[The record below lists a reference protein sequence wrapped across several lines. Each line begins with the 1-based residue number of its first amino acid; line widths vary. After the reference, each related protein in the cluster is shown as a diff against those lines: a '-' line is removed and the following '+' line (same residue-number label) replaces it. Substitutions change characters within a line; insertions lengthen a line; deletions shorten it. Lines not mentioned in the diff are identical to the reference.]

1 LRYLNYTRFGFKN
14 EIHSVRHALAIL
26 GDREVR
32 CWVQLIAPV
41 GAGQKTSDLVLCAL
55 VRARFGQLVT
65 PLTRH
70 GQADLLLL
78 GPLFM
83 LDVMLEM
90 PMSDI
95 VKKIL
100 LDSEA
105 KAVLRGGPIY
115 CARFTS

>member
-1 LRYLNYTRFGFKN
+1 M
-14 EIHSVRHALAIL
+14 L
-26 GDREVR
+26 GTADR
-32 CWVQLIAPV
+32 AV

-55 VRARFGQLVT
+55 VRARFGELVT

-70 GQADLLLL
+70 GQSDLLLL
-78 GPLFM
+78 GPLSM

-105 KAVLRGGPIY
+105 KAVFAV
-115 CARFTS
+115 ARFIAPDLPVDAGAGKGRMGDCAQHLRYPPD